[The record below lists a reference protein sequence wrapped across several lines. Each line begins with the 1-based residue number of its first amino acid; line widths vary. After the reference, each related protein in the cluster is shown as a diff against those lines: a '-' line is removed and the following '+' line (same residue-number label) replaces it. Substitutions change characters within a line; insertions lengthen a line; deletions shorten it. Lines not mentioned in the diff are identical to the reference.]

1 MTAENPE
8 EPGRVP
14 VSDLRALVEE
24 WEDEIETTREA
35 NRKWSGE
42 KKYIHYRDGKATAM
56 GHTKEDLEE
65 LVAEYE

>member
-24 WEDEIETTREA
+24 WREFEA
-35 NRKWSGE
+35 DREGSPWLTHAAK
-42 KKYIHYRDGKATAM
+42 
-56 GHTKEDLEE
+56 DLEE